1 MATVTPVP
9 ALSVEDLMTRGYFPD
24 RVIPPINSL
33 SISPAIPDILNF
45 ATPKAIEC
53 IKKSGAGIRRSLSV
67 THSIPKRK
75 HLRRT
80 LSIPNPLIQC
90 VLSSEV
96 ASAWATLSAFCA
108 QSRLS
113 LSTPKLSAVR
123 AVEAT
128 SSLNEQPAFRAQ
140 RSVGARYLLK
150 TDIARYYPSIYTH
163 SIPWALHTKKQAR
176 ADKKYVLL
184 GNRLDLWMRESQD
197 KQTGGIPIGP
207 DTSFIV
213 SEVIGTAMDLQL
225 MERLPSTRGT
235 RSIDDYFL
243 YFSTISEAER
253 CIAAINEIG
262 REFELEVNDAKTEI
276 VLLPDSLEPRWKSD
290 LRSFAIRDAVAPQ
303 AFDLLTLFDRA
314 FEYSKQFPSDSVLTY
329 AAKQTLGA
337 NIDGE
342 NWALCQAL
350 LLKAAL
356 AEPTMLSVL
365 GEIYAKFV
373 EFHTDDSALTTLI
386 HSVCAYHAPLQQG
399 NEVSWALW
407 LAKEMSIPISKQ
419 VADKI
424 VRLDDDLVALAAL
437 DLNEHGLFDSTGFAK
452 WRAHMQSAELYE
464 NHWLIAYE
472 ALEHGWLSALGNND
486 YIADDEFFS
495 ILRLHGVHFYGGAMA
510 PTASFFGY

>member
-1 MATVTPVP
+1 MFTMVPVP
-9 ALSVEDLMTRGYFPD
+9 TLTTEDLMTRGYFPD

-33 SISPAIPDILNF
+33 SISPAIPDILRYV
-45 ATPKAIEC
+45 TPKAIQ
-53 IKKSGAGIRRSLSV
+53 SMQRSRPGIHRSLSV

-80 LSIPNPLIQC
+80 LAIPNPLIQC
-90 VLSSEV
+90 VLSEEISTSWSE
-96 ASAWATLSAFCA
+96 LSTFCA
-108 QSRLS
+108 KSRLS
-113 LSTPKLSAVR
+113 LSTPKISTLR
-123 AVEAT
+123 AIEAT
-128 SSLNEQPAFRAQ
+128 NSLNEQPALRAQ

-163 SIPWALHTKKQAR
+163 SIPWALHTKERAR
-176 ADKKYVLL
+176 ADTRYALS
-184 GNRLDLWMRESQD
+184 GNRLDLWMRECQD

-213 SEVIGTAMDLQL
+213 SEIIGTAMDLQL
-225 MERLPSTRGT
+225 MEKMPSARGT
-235 RSIDDYFL
+235 RSIDDYYL
-243 YFSTISEAER
+243 YFSTVSEAES
-253 CIAAINEIG
+253 CIAAIHEIG
-262 REFELEVNDAKTEI
+262 REFELDINESKTEI
-276 VLLPDSLEPRWKSD
+276 VLLPDSLEPRWKND
-290 LRSFAIRDAVAPQ
+290 LRSFTIRDAPAPQ

-337 NIDGE
+337 NIAGD
-342 NWALCQAL
+342 NWTLCQAL

-365 GEIYAKFV
+365 GEVYAKFAGYN
-373 EFHTDDSALTTLI
+373 TDNSSLTTLI
-386 HSVCAYHAPLQQG
+386 HSICAYHAPLQQG
-399 NEVSWALW
+399 NEVAWALW
-407 LAKEMSIPISKQ
+407 LAKEMSITISNK
-419 VADKI
+419 VADII

-437 DLNEHGLFDSTGFAK
+437 DLHEHGLFGSTDFAR
-452 WRAHMQSAELYE
+452 WGAHMQSAELYD

-472 ALEHGWLSALGNND
+472 ALEHSWLPTGGNSD

-495 ILRLHGVHFYGGAMA
+495 ILRQHGVRFYGGAVA

>member
-1 MATVTPVP
+1 MFTVNPLPT
-9 ALSVEDLMTRGYFPD
+9 LTTDDLMTRGYFPD

-33 SISPAIPDILNF
+33 SISPAIPDILQF
-45 ATPKAIEC
+45 VTPKAIQSM
-53 IKKSGAGIRRSLSV
+53 KKSKTGIHRSLSV
-67 THSIPKRK
+67 MHSIPKRK

-80 LSIPNPLIQC
+80 LAIPNPLIQC
-90 VLSSEV
+90 VLSKEIS
-96 ASAWATLSAFCA
+96 SSWGDLSAFCTKS
-108 QSRLS
+108 QLS
-113 LSTPKLSAVR
+113 LSTPKLSTVR

-128 SSLNEQPAFRAQ
+128 NSLNEQPALRAQ

-163 SIPWALHTKKQAR
+163 SIPLALHTKEKAR
-176 ADKKYVLL
+176 ADTKYALP
-184 GNRLDLWMRESQD
+184 GNRLDLWMRECQD

-207 DTSFIV
+207 DTSYIV

-225 MERLPSTRGT
+225 LDKLPSTRGT
-235 RSIDDYFL
+235 RSIDDYYL
-243 YFSTISEAER
+243 YFSSISEAES
-253 CIAAINEIG
+253 CIAAIIEIG
-262 REFELEVNDAKTEI
+262 REFELDINESKTEI
-276 VLLPDSLEPRWKSD
+276 VMLPDSLEPRWKSD
-290 LRSFAIRDAVAPQ
+290 LRSFSIRDAAAPQ

-337 NIDGE
+337 NIAGD
-342 NWALCQAL
+342 NWTLCQAL

-365 GEIYAKFV
+365 GEIYNKFA
-373 EFHTDDSALTTLI
+373 EYNTDNSALTTLI
-386 HSVCAYHAPLQQG
+386 HSVCAYHAPLLQG
-399 NEVSWALW
+399 NETSWALW
-407 LAKEMSIPISKQ
+407 LAKEMNIPISKQ
-419 VADKI
+419 VAEII

-437 DLNEHGLFDSTGFAK
+437 DLNEHGLFGATDFTK
-452 WRAHMQSAELYE
+452 WCAHMQSAELYD

-472 ALEHGWLSALGNND
+472 AFEHSWLPADGNND

-495 ILRLHGVHFYGGAMA
+495 ILRLHGVRFYGGAVA